1 MRYKVS
7 AADLKHL
14 RLNEMD
20 AAASALQNIAV
31 ILATRKGSV
40 PLYRDFGLPWDFVD
54 KPVPVAKA
62 MMIAPL
68 REAIE
73 TWEPRAAFIDVAFE
87 EDPARPGMLN
97 PIVEVEIGGA
107 PA

>member
-1 MRYKVS
+1 MRCKVS
-7 AADLKHL
+7 AADLKNL
-14 RLNEMD
+14 RLNETD
-20 AAASALQNIAV
+20 ASASALQNIAV

-73 TWEPRAAFIDVAFE
+73 TLEPRAAFIDVEFV
-87 EDPARPGMLN
+87 EDPARPGTLM
-97 PIVEVEIGGA
+97 PIVEVEINA
-107 PA
+107 E